1 MLRAYHRAWAN
12 ESLLCETEIVYYS
25 EVDYRT
31 PSYKRKGMQPL
42 FIDSHIFFFKIYM
55 CSYFRQNTRSLGI
68 IFVLKATS

>member
-1 MLRAYHRAWAN
+1 MWVICTCMLRAYHRAWAN

-42 FIDSHIFFFKIYM
+42 FIDSHIFFSRYTCVPILGKI
-55 CSYFRQNTRSLGI
+55 QG
-68 IFVLKATS
+68 VLA